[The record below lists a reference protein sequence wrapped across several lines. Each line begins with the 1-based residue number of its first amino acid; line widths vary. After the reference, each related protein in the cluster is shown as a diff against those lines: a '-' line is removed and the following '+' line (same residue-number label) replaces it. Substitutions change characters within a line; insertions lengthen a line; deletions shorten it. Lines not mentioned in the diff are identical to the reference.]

1 MNKTVLGEVR
11 RKIANKSTPLAA
23 APSVTVVQEVSPSV
37 SAPELKKADL
47 INQIVENTG
56 MKKKDVK
63 PVVEATLALLGETLA
78 KGQEMNLQPFGRVK
92 VNNTKELAKAHV
104 HSVRIRQSK
113 AGLEDAADQVADAA
127 E

>member
-11 RKIANKSTPLAA
+11 RKIANKSAA
-23 APSVTVVQEVSPSV
+23 IPPASAVTVVQDVRPSV
-37 SAPELKKADL
+37 SEPELKKADL
-47 INQIVENTG
+47 INQVVEATG

-92 VNNTKELAKAHV
+92 VNNTKELAKAQV

-113 AGLEDAADQVADAA
+113 AAAEDAADQLPDAA